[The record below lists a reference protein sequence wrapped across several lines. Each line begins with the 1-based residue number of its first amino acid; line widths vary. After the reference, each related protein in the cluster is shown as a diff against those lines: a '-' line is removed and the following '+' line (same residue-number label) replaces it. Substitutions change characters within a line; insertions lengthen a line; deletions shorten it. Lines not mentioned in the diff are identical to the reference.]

1 MRREKAALSSWGK
14 SFPATAPVG
23 SNLNGLLQCM
33 SFFLAGFSDA
43 GVKACILRVCGPGVR
58 EAPRHEVSEEIA
70 GGAAG
75 AMGIEAWRERCGAV
89 IVRRG

>member
-1 MRREKAALSSWGK
+1 VIEDVC
-14 SFPATAPVG
+14 F
-23 SNLNGLLQCM
+23 C
-33 SFFLAGFSDA
+33 AGFSDA
-43 GVKACILRVCGPGVR
+43 GVKVYPRVVGPASEKRQGTKSR
-58 EAPRHEVSEEIA
+58 EEIA